1 MVKPTSRRG
10 RVPRWLILVLLPM
23 MLISTGGLAAC
34 AAFSQQLGDL
44 SAALKGRSGVM
55 RTFDENSQVIDE
67 VKGESFRFVRDTRF
81 DTHNSEGSNKDSG
94 VVEITLGDSHIY
106 HVGSTM
112 IFAENGLVEVTS
124 QLPASMR
131 ITNAKPGVPW
141 LNDIREH
148 FQNLWKGKAKTI
160 MIRSQN
166 GTPLAVYAGDAVE
179 IFAADMPKT
188 TVFRVDGQ
196 YLLVYRADYTVYDT
210 DLLGR

>member
-1 MVKPTSRRG
+1 MIIRTIKRR
-10 RVPRWLILVLLPM
+10 PRWIAIIALFVSSALALGI
-23 MLISTGGLAAC
+23 GGC

-44 SAALKGRSGVM
+44 SAALKGRAGVM

-94 VVEITLGDSHIY
+94 VVEISLGDSHIY

-141 LNDIREH
+141 LNDIRER

-179 IFAADMPKT
+179 IFASDMPKT

-196 YLLVYRADYTVYDT
+196 YLLVYRADYTVYDS

>member
-1 MVKPTSRRG
+1 MVKPTTRKRIPG
-10 RVPRWLILVLLPM
+10 WLVAAIATLGA
-23 MLISTGGLAAC
+23 MLALQGCAGL
-34 AAFSQQLGDL
+34 SQQLGDL
-44 SAALKGRSGVM
+44 SAALKGRSGIM

-81 DTHNSEGSNKDSG
+81 DTHSSEGSNKDSG
-94 VVEITLGDSHIY
+94 VVEISLGDSHIY

-141 LNDIREH
+141 LNDIRER

-179 IFAADMPKT
+179 IFASDMPKT

-196 YLLVYRADYTVYDT
+196 YLLVYRADYTVYDS